1 MKVFISYAREDR
13 KTALK
18 LYHDLKK
25 AGLNPWLDLKNLLPG
40 QNWQRHIEL
49 AIKSSDFFIALLS
62 NNSVSRPR
70 EFTLLF
76 YTFFWTLIKLTT
88 TIYSGS

>member
-25 AGLNPWLDLKNLLPG
+25 AGDW
-40 QNWQRHIEL
+40 
-49 AIKSSDFFIALLS
+49 FFEG
-62 NNSVSRPR
+62 VERVD
-70 EFTLLF
+70 
-76 YTFFWTLIKLTT
+76 
-88 TIYSGS
+88 